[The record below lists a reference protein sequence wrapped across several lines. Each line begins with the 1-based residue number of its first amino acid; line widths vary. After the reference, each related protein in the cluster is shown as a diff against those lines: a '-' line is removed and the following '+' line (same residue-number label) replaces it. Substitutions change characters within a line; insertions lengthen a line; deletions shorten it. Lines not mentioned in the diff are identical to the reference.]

1 MMRFNYF
8 NRNKKNWST
17 PILIQINIELVK
29 QEINQQDAELLNLIA
44 TDENTFRLLSG
55 STN

>member
-1 MMRFNYF
+1 MRSNYL
-8 NRNKKNWST
+8 NRNKKIWST
-17 PILIQINIELVK
+17 PILIQINIELIK
-29 QEINQQDAELLNLIA
+29 QQINQQDAELLNLIA

>member
-1 MMRFNYF
+1 MTTYCY
-8 NRNKKNWST
+8 NKSKIIWSS
-17 PILIQINIELVK
+17 PLLIEINTELIK